1 MRDAETHDRHSMQRA
16 AHARDV
22 ALRRLRR
29 FTGGLIAAAV
39 ALTGAFAGVA
49 ASSTHPRKVV
59 ARTRRETRRI
69 TRVTTPPLPPAP
81 AAPEQAAALPMAP
94 SPPAGAP
101 VATAA
106 PPVVVSGGS

>member
-1 MRDAETHDRHSMQRA
+1 MHDGETHDPHSIQRA
-16 AHARDV
+16 AHVRDV

-49 ASSTHPRKVV
+49 ASSTHPRKAV
-59 ARTRRETRRI
+59 ARTPRETRRV

-81 AAPEQAAALPMAP
+81 AVPEQAAAASPT
-94 SPPAGAP
+94 PPAQAP
-101 VATAA
+101 VATQA